1 MTALHAARRRLSV
14 ALAALLL
21 VLQGLAGGAVAL
33 AHASEQI
40 TAPVHIEA
48 QHTSACVVLHDALR
62 CALCQYA
69 GSQVTPAAA
78 RVQTP
83 DQRVTERRVQPKA
96 VVPASAPDHL
106 TPPSRAPPSLDV

>member
-1 MTALHAARRRLSV
+1 MTALHAARHRLTV
-14 ALAALLL
+14 PLAALLL

-48 QHTSACVVLHDALR
+48 QHTSGCVVLHDALR

-69 GSQVTPAAA
+69 GSQVTPAPAC
-78 RVQTP
+78 VHTP
-83 DQRVTERRVQPKA
+83 DQRVTERRGQPEA
-96 VVPASAPDHL
+96 IVPARATDHF

>member
-1 MTALHAARRRLSV
+1 MTALHAARRRLAV
-14 ALAALLL
+14 PLAALLL

-69 GSQVTPAAA
+69 GSQVRPAAV
-78 RVQTP
+78 RVHTP
-83 DQRVTERRVQPKA
+83 DQRVTEHRGQA
-96 VVPASAPDHL
+96 EAIVPAHAPDHF
-106 TPPSRAPPSLDV
+106 TPPSRAPPSLAV